1 MSLQNKTVA
10 NLSKHGTY
18 STVSLN
24 FPITAAYLLSASRY
38 MQKHYAEG
46 LYSNNFL
53 AEQYHVDAA
62 YRRSSMVCLS
72 VTIVS
77 PAKAAKLIE
86 MPLGCGLGWAQGS
99 MC

>member
-1 MSLQNKTVA
+1 
-10 NLSKHGTY
+10 
-18 STVSLN
+18 
-24 FPITAAYLLSASRY
+24 

-72 VTIVS
+72 VGLSVTIVS

-86 MPLGCGLGWAQGS
+86 MLLGCGLGWAQGS
-99 MC
+99 MCLMGVCIGAIWQILFNCPFVSAMQPMSN